1 MDAGLLV
8 VLAAV
13 GFFVLV
19 PLWFAWL
26 STDSRRWDRV
36 QRVLGREPSRDPSEL
51 WGVWAGMSAANLAI
65 AALRLLLPGSFGGSR
80 WSGLVWLLGG
90 LLNAVVAGVLYRRR
104 RRVRGGSVGAQ
115 VEHGPE
121 AGGPGAGGGG
131 GH

>member
-8 VLAAV
+8 VLAAI
-13 GFFVLV
+13 GFFLVL

-26 STDSRRWDRV
+26 STDSRRWGRV
-36 QRVLGREPSRDPSEL
+36 ERVLGREPSGDPSEL
-51 WGVWAGMSAANLAI
+51 WGVWAGMSAANLAS
-65 AALRLLLPGSFGGSR
+65 AAFRFLVPGSSGR

-104 RRVRGGSVGAQ
+104 RHRRGGSAGAQ
-115 VEHGPE
+115 VQHGPE